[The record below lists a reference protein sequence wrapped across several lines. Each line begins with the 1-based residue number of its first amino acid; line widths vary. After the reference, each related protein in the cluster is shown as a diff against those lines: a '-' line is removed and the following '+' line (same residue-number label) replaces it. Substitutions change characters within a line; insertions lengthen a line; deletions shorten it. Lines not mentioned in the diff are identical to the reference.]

1 MHSVPMLFVDDVIE
15 TSKWYQALLGAKS
28 GHGGD
33 EFEMLLGDKGAILQ
47 LHKIDDDHHDHSVD
61 VSEPRGHGVVVVVYV
76 ASAESAFAKAN
87 DMNVEILSPLAFN
100 EIANMHEFTARDP
113 NGYALMVCEA
123 DWA

>member
-1 MHSVPMLFVDDVIE
+1 MYTAPMLFVEDVIA
-15 TSKWYQALLGAKS
+15 TSEWYQDFLGAKS

-33 EFEMLLGDKGAILQ
+33 EFEMLLGDKGSILQ

-76 ASAESAFAKAN
+76 DSAEAAFAKAN
-87 DMNVEILSPLAFN
+87 EMKVEILSPLAFN
-100 EIANMHEFTARDP
+100 EIAHMHEFTARDP
-113 NGYALMVCEA
+113 NGYSLMVYEA